1 MYVCTVMYVCM
12 YVCMYRGKSSIRGM
26 TMRILS
32 KRFSPPEME
41 REVATFF
48 AHQKAR
54 FDDLTADDVAEKAG
68 SIVKSLEDPP
78 TQYTEEAG
86 QNWDAILSDMP
97 LNWTG

>member
-1 MYVCTVMYVCM
+1 
-12 YVCMYRGKSSIRGM
+12 M

-32 KRFSPPEME
+32 KRFSPLEME
-41 REVATFF
+41 QEVATFF
-48 AHQKAR
+48 TNQKIF
-54 FDDLTADDVAEKAG
+54 FDALTPEDVAEKTS

-86 QNWDAILSDMP
+86 QSWDAILTDMP